1 VRSDVFM
8 KHVMTLYEGEPHL
21 EVFLCENGI
30 SDSEKLLLQI
40 FTSYNDETTI
50 VSLLNL
56 FQKRFPRAVII
67 GATTDGEIV
76 NGSVVTHETVLS
88 FTLFEHTS
96 LHCAVS
102 EEAESYYRGKQLAEA
117 LSDTDTRLFLIFSD
131 GLSTNGE
138 LFLEGVNDTAP
149 SVMVAGGLAGDYA
162 KFEKTYVFTKEKI
175 LSCGAVGVALKGERL
190 RIFNDYCFNWQKIG
204 KALTVTRCEGNRV
217 YEIDGRS
224 AVETYTHYLGQEIT
238 DLLPS
243 IGIEFPLIS
252 SRNGMD
258 VARAVLAKHED
269 NSLSFAGNMI
279 EGEDVHFGYGNLKKI
294 LQDSHKIPEK
304 AAAFQAEAIFV
315 YSCMARRNFIGNA
328 ISQELDPLQEVAP
341 TSGFFTYGEFF
352 YYQKNEL
359 MNQTMTVLALSE
371 TEKVPKDR
379 MPSFPIQDSSYHS
392 INALIH
398 LLNVTSQE
406 MMEQRVFTKSYER
419 FGQLFQYS
427 GDGLIVLKSMQMIEC
442 NEKALFLFG
451 YQSTEKKVLMN
462 TPLNELILSVD
473 EIDRMIIKMEEE
485 EINSLLFHI
494 LCRTKSDNTFWAEV
508 MMTRVKS
515 GFESYYYMVLRD
527 ISERK
532 AMEEMLKKQHE
543 QLYNNAYKDD
553 LTGLPNR
560 KMIMETLEKEI
571 KLAMKKNECLALLFI
586 DLDKLKVIND
596 SLGHIA
602 GDKLIQLVAKRFKH
616 VLSENVPVARL
627 GGDEFL
633 ILLKKTNKE
642 EIISKVERLLRI
654 TREEIIFENN
664 HLFISASIGI
674 ARFPSDG
681 QDAYNLLK
689 QADAAMYEAKE
700 KGGNQ
705 YYFYNQELTQKAYAQ
720 IRIAKEFRRGIKQK
734 EFVVYY
740 QPQIEIATGKV
751 IGVEALVRWNH
762 PEEGFLSPGKFLP
775 AIEKANLLQRLDRW
789 VMNQAMK
796 EVVQWY
802 QEGLNPGKL
811 SLNIRMSEL
820 ESQAWESK
828 LLKTMKRIGFEAHW
842 LEIEIT
848 ETEIMKQP
856 DRVVT
861 LINNLHEHGITIA
874 IDDFGTGYSSLA
886 QLKYLPFNKL
896 KIDKVFIDDLPH
908 NKDACIL
915 FDMMLTLASNLKV
928 PVLAE
933 GMEKEE
939 QVDYLRQTGCQYA
952 QGYYYAKPMSGE
964 KVKALLSQKAT

>member
-1 VRSDVFM
+1 M
-8 KHVMTLYEGEPHL
+8 KHVSTLYEDEYHL
-21 EVFLCENGI
+21 EAFLQENAI
-30 SDSEKLLLQI
+30 IDSSKLLLQI
-40 FTSYNDETTI
+40 FTSHNDEVMI
-50 VSLLNL
+50 ASLLGVLKNH
-56 FQKRFPRAVII
+56 FSQAAII
-67 GATTDGEIV
+67 GTTTDGEIV
-76 NGSVVTHETVLS
+76 NGNVVTHETVLS
-88 FTLFEHTS
+88 FTLFEHT
-96 LHCAVS
+96 LLTCAIS
-102 EEAESYYRGKQLAEA
+102 EEKESYARGKVLAQK
-117 LSDTDTRLFLIFSD
+117 LVDTDTRLLLLFSD

-138 LFLEGVNDTAP
+138 LFLEGINEMAP
-149 SVMVAGGLAGDYA
+149 SMMVAGGLAGDYA
-162 KFEKTYVFTKEKI
+162 KFEKTFVFTKEKI
-175 LSCGAVGVALKGERL
+175 LSQGAVGVAFKGKKL
-190 RIFNDYCFNWQKIG
+190 RVFNDYCFNWQKIG
-204 KALTVTRCEGNRV
+204 KALRITRCEGNRV

-252 SRNGMD
+252 NRNGID

-279 EGEDVHFGYGNLKKI
+279 EGESLYLGYGNLKKI
-294 LQDSHKIPEK
+294 LQDSHRIPK
-304 AAAFQAEAIFV
+304 AAADFQAEAIFV

-328 ISQELDPLQEVAP
+328 ISQELEPLQEVAP

-352 YYQKNEL
+352 YQQKNEL
-359 MNQTMTVLALSE
+359 MNQTMTVVALSE
-371 TEKVPKDR
+371 SPKTVKRDI
-379 MPSFPIQDSSYHS
+379 PVFSIQDSSYHS

-398 LLNVTSQE
+398 LLNITSQE
-406 MMEQRVFTKSYER
+406 MMEHRVFAKSYER
-419 FGQLFQYS
+419 FAQLFEHS
-427 GDGLIVLKSMQMIEC
+427 GDGLVVIRSMQIIEC
-442 NEKALFLFG
+442 NEKTLSLFGYKTSEKALFL
-451 YQSTEKKVLMN
+451 KK
-462 TPLNELILSVD
+462 PLSDLILSVD
-473 EIDRMIIKMEEE
+473 EIERKIEKMKTDESS
-485 EINSLLFHI
+485 SLLFHI
-494 LCRTKSDNTFWAEV
+494 ECQTKNGNLFWAEV
-508 MMTRVKS
+508 MLTQVNS
-515 GFESYYYMVLRD
+515 DAESYHYMVLRD

-532 AMEEMLKKQHE
+532 AMEEMLKQQHD
-543 QLYNNAYKDD
+543 QLYYKAYRDD

-560 KMIMETLEKEI
+560 KLIMETLEKEM
-571 KLAMKKNECLALLFI
+571 KQAMEKNEGLALLFI

-616 VLSENVPVARL
+616 VLSENIPVARL

-633 ILLKKTNKE
+633 VLLKQRDRE
-642 EIISKVERLLRI
+642 AIISTVEKLLRV
-654 TREEIIFENN
+654 TREEIIFEKN

-674 ARFPSDG
+674 ARFPDDG
-681 QDAYNLLK
+681 EDAYNLLK
-689 QADAAMYEAKE
+689 HADAAMYEAKE
-700 KGGNQ
+700 RGGNQ
-705 YYFYNQELTQKAYAQ
+705 YYFYSQELTQKAYAQ

-740 QPQIEIATGKV
+740 QPQIEMKTGKI

-762 PEEGFLSPGKFLP
+762 PEEGFLSPGKFLA

-820 ESQAWESK
+820 ESRAWETK
-828 LLKTMKRIGFEAHW
+828 LLKTMKRIGFEPHW

-856 DRVVT
+856 ERVVT
-861 LINNLHEHGITIA
+861 LIKNLHEHGITVA

-886 QLKYLPFNKL
+886 QLKYLPFDKL
-896 KIDKVFIDDLPH
+896 KIDKVFVDDLPE
-908 NKDACIL
+908 NSDACIL
-915 FDMMLTLASNLKV
+915 FDMMMTLASNLKV

-933 GMEKEE
+933 GMETEA
-939 QVDYLRQTGCQYA
+939 QVTHIRKTGCQYA
-952 QGYYYAKPMSGE
+952 QGYYYAKPMD
-964 KVKALLSQKAT
+964 ADAIRILLAAKRG